1 MKNWILISIFAATTI
16 LQSCETVTGR
26 SSTQRQIE
34 GIWNG
39 TDVRLE
45 TVGTASPE
53 DQMIIA
59 MINGMIKEMA
69 QNMSIT
75 FYKDGDYEMEIFGV
89 KTLGKYDLRA
99 DNTLLTLKEEGTTN
113 AEKVIAQLEDNN
125 GQSEILLEFKNELL
139 EDPNF
144 QAMLNELDS
153 EIKMSF
159 RFTKQ

>member
-1 MKNWILISIFAATTI
+1 MLISILAAMAI
-16 LQSCETVTGR
+16 LQSCETITGR
-26 SSTQRQIE
+26 STTDRLIE
-34 GIWNG
+34 GIWSC

-75 FYKDGDYEMEIFGV
+75 FYKDGDYEMEMFGM

-113 AEKVIAQLEDNN
+113 AEKVIAKLEDNK
-125 GQSEILLEFKNELL
+125 GQSEILLEFKDELL

-144 QAMLNELDS
+144 QPMLNELDS
-153 EIKMSF
+153 EIKMIF
-159 RFTKQ
+159 RFAKQ

>member
-1 MKNWILISIFAATTI
+1 
-16 LQSCETVTGR
+16 
-26 SSTQRQIE
+26 
-34 GIWNG
+34 
-39 TDVRLE
+39 
-45 TVGTASPE
+45 VGTASPE